1 MCCQLEEE
9 DDLEFEVENMKKAFT
24 VSDTMVSAVSSS
36 DLQLDS
42 LQRLQHQRSAESNGH
57 RREMMSLSLQR
68 TSYEAEE
75 DKVMRED
82 KGKVMREE
90 KEVSYQYDA
99 AKRMEAE
106 KRHER
111 AKRNERLN
119 GRGRSEDCSD
129 SVKKRRSQSYS
140 KHVDGRRSMDVS
152 SR

>member
-9 DDLEFEVENMKKAFT
+9 DDLEDEVENMKKAFT

-75 DKVMRED
+75 DKVMRE
-82 KGKVMREE
+82 
-90 KEVSYQYDA
+90 
-99 AKRMEAE
+99 EAE

>member
-9 DDLEFEVENMKKAFT
+9 DDLEDEVENMKKAFT

-75 DKVMRED
+75 DK
-82 KGKVMREE
+82 GKVMREE
-90 KEVSYQYDA
+90 KEVKYQYDA
-99 AKRMEAE
+99 ANRMEAE

>member
-9 DDLEFEVENMKKAFT
+9 DDLEDEVENMKKAFT

-42 LQRLQHQRSAESNGH
+42 LQRLQHQRSAETNGH